1 MSQVNGPVTA
11 IVGVGEAGIG
21 RPDYPATEL
30 EITASA
36 VMSALGDA
44 GITLSEVDGVFTA
57 STADA
62 LSSLS
67 LCEYLGLRPTYI
79 DSTNMG
85 GSSFITH
92 LEHASLAIQ
101 SGKCS
106 VAVIAY
112 GSVQYSRSKQLQ
124 SPVQPSVYERGTA
137 ARMPVSAYALATAR
151 HMFEFG
157 TTREDLARVVVASR
171 AWAALTPGATER
183 TPVSVAQ
190 VLESRMVSTPLSRMD
205 CCLVTDG
212 AGAVVLVSRERA
224 ADGRA
229 DAVELL
235 GSATATSHMA
245 ISQMPELTSTAAVDT
260 GRRVFAATGLSPQDV
275 DVLQLY
281 DAFSINPLLFLED
294 LGFCEKGEGGAFI
307 DSVGIGPGGGLPVNT
322 NGGGLSYC
330 HPGMYGVFMIIEA
343 VRQLRSEAGARQVE
357 DVEIALVH
365 GNGGRLSAQATA
377 LLAKGSAR

>member
-1 MSQVNGPVTA
+1 MSRTTMPASA

-21 RPDYPATEL
+21 RPDHAATEL

-36 VMSALGDA
+36 VMTALGDA
-44 GITLSEVDGVFTA
+44 GITLGEVDGVFTA
-57 STADA
+57 STTDA

-67 LCEYLGLRPTYI
+67 LCEYLGVRPTYI

-85 GSSFITH
+85 GSSFVTH
-92 LEHASLAIQ
+92 LEHASLAIA

-124 SPVQPSVYERGTA
+124 SPVQPSIYERGTA

-171 AWAALTPGATER
+171 EWAGLTPGATER
-183 TPVSVAQ
+183 SPVSVAD

-212 AGAVVLVSRERA
+212 AGAVVLVSRDRA
-224 ADGRA
+224 AGVRA
-229 DAVELL
+229 DAVDVL

-245 ISQMPELTSTAAVDT
+245 ISQMPELTSSAAVDT
-260 GRRVFAATGLSPQDV
+260 GLRVFAETGLSPQDV

-281 DAFSINPLLFLED
+281 DAFSINPIIFLED

-307 DSVGIGPGGGLPVNT
+307 ESVGIGPAGGLPVNT

-330 HPGMYGVFMIIEA
+330 HPGMYGIFMIIEA
-343 VRQLRSEAGARQVE
+343 VRQLRSEAGSRQVK
-357 DVEIALVH
+357 DAEIALVH

-377 LLAKGSAR
+377 LLGRSSVL